1 TNYDVIPKKEYEKII
16 NDNKYLAKSV
26 ILPNSLSTLF
36 LRLQADQNILKDK
49 YMNDIY
55 TKIKFNLFE
64 LLPSLIQDEI
74 SKNYKVFLE
83 NENEHHVSLLTI
95 KENFYT
101 NFESIERDLNLFKLH
116 LENQPTIDKKR

>member
-1 TNYDVIPKKEYEKII
+1 
-16 NDNKYLAKSV
+16 
-26 ILPNSLSTLF
+26 
-36 LRLQADQNILKDK
+36 
-49 YMNDIY
+49 
-55 TKIKFNLFE
+55 KFNLFE